1 MSCASN
7 SGGSRARGPRK
18 VGEVHTIVSSVRTQ
32 MVDESRGTPN
42 HPLGSFLGPR
52 YTNAVQIACKG
63 MQTWVAQCPRTIYKP
78 IRLRG
83 NCQFSVCCVR
93 SWTLPR
99 IWDLD
104 TMAVSL
110 TISQLPNCIRTDVYY
125 SCLRA
130 LIAPAPKITI
140 QVYLAARPLA
150 QIHHLDLHTVN

>member
-1 MSCASN
+1 MVLRDTGAFLFFRRMESMSCASN

-83 NCQFSVCCVR
+83 NCQFSVC
-93 SWTLPR
+93 
-99 IWDLD
+99 
-104 TMAVSL
+104 
-110 TISQLPNCIRTDVYY
+110 
-125 SCLRA
+125 LR
-130 LIAPAPKITI
+130 
-140 QVYLAARPLA
+140 
-150 QIHHLDLHTVN
+150 